1 MSKRAHAVLI
11 SANKV
16 WRTSLG
22 SLLKKQGIDL
32 TEADS
37 REKAVELPSRFQID
51 ALLLDLTAQRGPLA
65 SVCRSL
71 KNAAAFKNVPLIV
84 FILEEQLAELDASAA
99 IDDFIIQR
107 ENYAEA
113 LLRIKRV
120 LWEKIYS
127 KTREALTIEDLV
139 IDLENYEASI
149 SGEPVYLTFKEFE
162 LLKFLLLNRGR
173 VFSRDEL
180 LDRVWG
186 YDNYVGTRTV
196 DIHVQRLRNKLGS
209 PVGDMIVTVRNV
221 GYKFATDQQAVENRH
236 LLRFAHH
243 SSLRRTVT
251 YASFLMISR
260 ALQLDVFE
268 QPAKKYFYQ

>member
-16 WRTSLG
+16 WRTYLG

-32 TEADS
+32 IEADS
-37 REKAVELPSRFQID
+37 REKAVELPSRFQSD

-65 SVCRSL
+65 PVCRSL

-139 IDLENYEASI
+139 IDLDNYEASI

-221 GYKFATDQQAVENRH
+221 GYKFATD
-236 LLRFAHH
+236 
-243 SSLRRTVT
+243 
-251 YASFLMISR
+251 
-260 ALQLDVFE
+260 
-268 QPAKKYFYQ
+268 